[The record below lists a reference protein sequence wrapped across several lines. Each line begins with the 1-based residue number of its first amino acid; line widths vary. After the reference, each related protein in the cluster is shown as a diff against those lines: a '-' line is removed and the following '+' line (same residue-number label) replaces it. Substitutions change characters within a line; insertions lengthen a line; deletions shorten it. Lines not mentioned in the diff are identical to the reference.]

1 MGGRLT
7 EFDRYEKLTGWGT
20 PRPVSGPKHS
30 AMAIGSHLDDG
41 RPKLAQQDVN
51 IGGRGVEIA
60 LEWAIGNDS
69 KHDLQVDYRIRLERH
84 RGGLRN
90 DETWFEYL
98 PGKDVIKDIVSEKT
112 GRAHKIITTHGASHN
127 TKAKAIQ
134 IPAGRKTTIS
144 IGFTIPGP
152 AQGRDLQKFWND
164 RKHSTFNLLVA
175 VYQLTASGPVEL
187 EKGQHEF
194 KDILELRVP
203 DSFPTSVPSPSA
215 VPRPTPQPTPELPGY
230 MPRTPTPELPAIP
243 YGKWDRTPG
252 QIPAW
257 AQKHWD
263 SPDSGKVP
271 TRRTKGG
278 YTVQTYDPDTGDP
291 W

>member
-60 LEWAIGNDS
+60 LEWAISNDS
-69 KHDLQVDYRIRLERH
+69 KHDLQVDYRIRLSR
-84 RGGLRN
+84 RKLGN

-112 GRAHKIITTHGASHN
+112 GRAHKIITTHGASRS
-127 TKAKAIQ
+127 TKARAIQ

-203 DSFPTSVPSPSA
+203 DSFPSP
-215 VPRPTPQPTPELPGY
+215 Q
-230 MPRTPTPELPAIP
+230 PTPELPAIP
-243 YGKWDRTPG
+243 PSKTPG
-252 QIPAW
+252 RVPGEIPSW
-257 AQKHWD
+257 FV
-263 SPDSGKVP
+263 PDSGKVP
-271 TRRTKGG
+271 TRRSKYGG
-278 YTVQTYDPDTGDP
+278 ITVQTYDPDTGDP